1 MLKKIIILIAILA
14 ISAYVLYPYLPYG
27 ADSTNDLRI
36 FAVVGFLLTVING
49 VTLVYQFLSD
59 QPKINIKPVHEELF
73 NWFFELPILEKTIE
87 GKKITGRY
95 GFLTYLAIGNL
106 SRRPVGINSWH
117 LTLPGKTGGVDAI
130 TISEPQIT
138 LYSAKKAYPVLGIK
152 TENHKG
158 ETYLPGGGGTAGFA
172 YYDVEVYGE
181 PLKESNGK
189 ITGFVKCKDIYGN
202 TAKTAIVF
210 KKIDIKKLRKIIP
223 NFDGDKN
230 KEKSREYDKL
240 LDD

>member
-1 MLKKIIILIAILA
+1 MADFFLNLPNNFKYNREIMIMPKLFILIIMSCILMLCSGCCSMWNP
-14 ISAYVLYPYLPYG
+14 I
-27 ADSTNDLRI
+27 
-36 FAVVGFLLTVING
+36 
-49 VTLVYQFLSD
+49 
-59 QPKINIKPVHEELF
+59 